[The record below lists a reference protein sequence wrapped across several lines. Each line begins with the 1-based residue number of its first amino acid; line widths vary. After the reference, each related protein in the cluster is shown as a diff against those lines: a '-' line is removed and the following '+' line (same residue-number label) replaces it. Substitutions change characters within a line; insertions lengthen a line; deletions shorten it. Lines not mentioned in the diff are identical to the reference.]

1 MFALCI
7 TAVNELKRLTYN
19 EVCCV
24 SFISYLF
31 FSIDSDP
38 VERKAREEKMD
49 NIQEAS
55 HGFKPVKFRASN
67 VFLLPNS

>member
-1 MFALCI
+1 M
-7 TAVNELKRLTYN
+7 KLTLYN

-38 VERKAREEKMD
+38 VERKAGEEKMD

-55 HGFKPVKFRASN
+55 HGFKPVKILCF
-67 VFLLPNS
+67 